1 MIDIANPV
9 TQWALIILLSVL
21 VGTALLISVAFIRR
35 WQQLRYAR
43 FVHTLQRQYRPIV
56 AKLLCGVQSPS
67 AIATLRELP
76 LVEVE
81 LLLDPLFSKRKLPE
95 RCLAFLQAL
104 CLELGLIDLWQR
116 RVANGTS
123 SASPRSGSAA
133 RGDFR
138 GRAGRGYLLR
148 AKSIRNLGKL
158 RHRPSWP
165 LLVKALDDR
174 HPDIQLVALRSLASL
189 GAPDSFPAL
198 RDRLHAVVEGACS
211 CPPRLALSCALA
223 SFDLSCLPAL
233 LPSLRHSNRQIRLHA
248 AEILRAMI
256 CREADRPPGRAITQE
271 ILTPRV
277 VEVLLSELAVDTS
290 SAIRACA
297 AKAIVLLADLRAM
310 PVLRNLLIDYRWF
323 VRLVT
328 LQALRQLRQANT
340 PLHQDICECLR
351 DFHWQVREA
360 AVETLISFGP
370 ESQRQLFEYFLSC
383 TDRMTRVQIIE
394 VIERTGLISTLIEEY
409 NAGKNGSDAL
419 MIKQLAGA
427 EGSGILRRL
436 SPEIRQQFLGRIAPS
451 LESSI
456 EAKSRFLKEGQP
468 EVESTT
474 SLKQDHEWPTHLAA

>member
-67 AIATLRELP
+67 AIATLQELP

-198 RDRLHAVVEGACS
+198 RERLHAVVEGACS

-223 SFDLSCLPAL
+223 SFDLRADAGIDS
-233 LPSLRHSNRQIRLHA
+233 QIR
-248 AEILRAMI
+248 R
-256 CREADRPPGRAITQE
+256 DGVVPGRQGLVRLEAQLPYLPGINGDSGWVVST
-271 ILTPRV
+271 
-277 VEVLLSELAVDTS
+277 VEVGSHRQS
-290 SAIRACA
+290 RPR
-297 AKAIVLLADLRAM
+297 LRG
-310 PVLRNLLIDYRWF
+310 
-323 VRLVT
+323 
-328 LQALRQLRQANT
+328 ANK
-340 PLHQDICECLR
+340 
-351 DFHWQVREA
+351 
-360 AVETLISFGP
+360 VE
-370 ESQRQLFEYFLSC
+370 
-383 TDRMTRVQIIE
+383 
-394 VIERTGLISTLIEEY
+394 
-409 NAGKNGSDAL
+409 
-419 MIKQLAGA
+419 
-427 EGSGILRRL
+427 
-436 SPEIRQQFLGRIAPS
+436 
-451 LESSI
+451 
-456 EAKSRFLKEGQP
+456 
-468 EVESTT
+468 
-474 SLKQDHEWPTHLAA
+474 